1 MRDVVLV
8 SLSLAGLAWVLAHS
22 ASHRFV
28 FFFICVLFFCYSLPS
43 LLFSIAFTRQHDVRF
58 T

>member
-8 SLSLAGLAWVLAHS
+8 SLSLAGLAGVLAHS
-22 ASHRFV
+22 ASHRLI
-28 FFFICVLFFCYSLPS
+28 FFSICVLFFCYSLPS
-43 LLFSIAFTRQHDVRF
+43 LFFFSTFTRQHDVRF